1 MTDIKTIASALYEAE
16 KNSGKI
22 EKLSVS
28 IPGISVQDA
37 YSIQLEVVNMKLSDG
52 DTIVG
57 KKIGLTNMEMRRASG
72 IPEPDYGHIMASN
85 MLNQDELQD
94 YSGYVQPHIEAELA
108 FVLGEDLKGPG
119 ITEAQ
124 VVAATKG
131 IIGSF
136 EIVDCRYT
144 DMKISLADTVA
155 DNASCGKI
163 VLGSK
168 LVPIGGMD
176 LRTIG
181 LVLERNGQPLAFGA
195 SGAVAGNPAS
205 AVAWLANK
213 LAAYDVYLNAG
224 EVIMS
229 GSFTN
234 LFPVAPGDCF
244 YAHFGNDIGSV
255 KVAFGQ

>member
-1 MTDIKTIASALYEAE
+1 MPDIKKIAADLYNAE
-16 KNSGKI
+16 KTAGKI
-22 EKLSVS
+22 EKLSVAY
-28 IPGISVQDA
+28 PGTTVEEA
-37 YSIQLEVVNMKLSDG
+37 YEIQLEVVDMKLADG

-57 KKIGLTNMEMRRASG
+57 KKIGLTNMEMRRTSG
-72 IPEPDYGHIMASN
+72 IPEPDYGHIMASS
-85 MLNQDELQD
+85 MVSQDELQD
-94 YSGYVQPHIEAELA
+94 YSKFVQPHIEAELA

-124 VVAATKG
+124 VMAATKG
-131 IIGSF
+131 IIASF

-163 VLGSK
+163 ILGSK
-168 LVPIGGMD
+168 IVPIENVD

-181 LVLERNGQPLAFGA
+181 LVLEKNGLPFGFGA
-195 SGAVAGNPAS
+195 SAAVAGNPAN

-213 LAAYDVYLNAG
+213 LSNYGVYLKAG

-234 LFPVAPGDCF
+234 LFPIAPGDSF
-244 YAHFGNDIGSV
+244 YAHFGNDVGSV
-255 KVAFGQ
+255 KVTFSK